1 MLTVIQFGN
10 KFPTM
15 VLCLNMSDSVKKG
28 LLAAYAKL
36 LRPLVRI
43 LLRNGVTYAEFSE
56 VAKTVFV
63 TIAAQEFR
71 VPGKKMSKARIA
83 IITGLTRKEVQR
95 LATTDQ
101 EGRYEVKTN
110 LSRIVRVLSG
120 WHTDPDFTG
129 PYGMPLEIR
138 YDSAIANDATFV
150 RLVQQ
155 YSGDMTPRAMLDE
168 LLRVGA
174 VIETDQ
180 DWFKA
185 IRREYGPQTLAP
197 DFLERVGR
205 GIHDFIH
212 TVEENLLKS
221 ETQPGRFER
230 TVRPAAGMKI
240 EDLAKFEEYASRKGQ
255 ALLEDLDNW
264 LNKLDEPSIKKGDKV
279 IQTGVGIYHFV
290 VKKEN
295 EEVQIKD
302 LLESKPEA
310 E

>member
-1 MLTVIQFGN
+1 
-10 KFPTM
+10 
-15 VLCLNMSDSVKKG
+15 MSDSVKKG
-28 LLAAYAKL
+28 LLAAYSKL

-63 TIAAQEFR
+63 TISAQEFR

-95 LATTDQ
+95 LASTDQ
-101 EGRYEVKTN
+101 EGRYKIKTN
-110 LSRIVRVLSG
+110 LSRIGRVLSG
-120 WHTDPDFTG
+120 WHTDPDYTG
-129 PYGMPLEIR
+129 PYGMPLEVR

-174 VIETDQ
+174 VVETDHN
-180 DWFKA
+180 WFKA
-185 IRREYGPQTLAP
+185 VRREYVPQTLAP

-212 TVEENLLKS
+212 TVEENLQKS
-221 ETQPGRFER
+221 GEEKGRFER
-230 TVRPAAGMKI
+230 TVRPAAGLKG
-240 EDLAKFEEYASRKGQ
+240 EDLERFDEYARRKSQ

-264 LNKLDEPSIKKGDKV
+264 LNKLDPPDRKRGDV
-279 IQTGVGIYHFV
+279 VVQTGVGVYHFV
-290 VKKEN
+290 VKN
-295 EEVQIKD
+295 DFEEVSIKD
-302 LLESKPEA
+302 LLESRHEA